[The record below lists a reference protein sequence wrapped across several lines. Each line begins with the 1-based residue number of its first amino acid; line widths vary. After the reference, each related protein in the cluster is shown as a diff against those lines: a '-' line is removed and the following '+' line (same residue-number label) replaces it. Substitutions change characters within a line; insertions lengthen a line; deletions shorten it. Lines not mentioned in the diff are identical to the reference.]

1 MKPVLEMRSREELLE
16 ELRGCETRLDTLA
29 EESLALRVR
38 IDALRQ
44 ELRQLDD
51 PPQRSLPIAAPI
63 EPIAAVPAPSTPAE
77 KVALFRRLFRGRT
90 DVFPKYWENPKTK
103 KKGYSPACANEW
115 VRGVCE
121 KPRVKCGECSN
132 QAFVAVDDRR
142 VLEHLQGHHVMGVYP
157 MIEGDL
163 CWFLART
170 STRRGGRTTSSHS
183 RRPATDSLF
192 P

>member
-1 MKPVLEMRSREELLE
+1 MTTTKLTPVAEVRSREDLLE
-16 ELRGCETRLDTLA
+16 ELRECEARLDALA

-38 IDALRQ
+38 ADALRQ
-44 ELRQLDD
+44 SLRQLDD
-51 PPQRSLPIAAPI
+51 LPQRSLPTVAPTEPTAAAP
-63 EPIAAVPAPSTPAE
+63 VPSTPAE

-121 KPRVKCGECSN
+121 KPRIKCGECSN

-142 VLEHLQGHHVMGVYP
+142 VLEHLQGHHVMGV
-157 MIEGDL
+157 
-163 CWFLART
+163 WAK
-170 STRRGGRTTSSHS
+170 
-183 RRPATDSLF
+183 
-192 P
+192 